1 MNTKEQIK
9 ELIIWTG
16 PTNEEGRERVANQIL
31 DLVLNALTIE
41 KKEYQITPEG
51 EFNFGSNQKTM
62 GWNNCI
68 DAYEE
73 LKNKLRN

>member
-1 MNTKEQIK
+1 MNIKEQI
-9 ELIIWTG
+9 EEIIYQG
-16 PTNEEGRERVANQIL
+16 QLNETQYIDQIL

-41 KKEYQITPEG
+41 KRDSETLHSTLSEEVGDYA
-51 EFNFGSNQKTM
+51 
-62 GWNNCI
+62 WNSCV